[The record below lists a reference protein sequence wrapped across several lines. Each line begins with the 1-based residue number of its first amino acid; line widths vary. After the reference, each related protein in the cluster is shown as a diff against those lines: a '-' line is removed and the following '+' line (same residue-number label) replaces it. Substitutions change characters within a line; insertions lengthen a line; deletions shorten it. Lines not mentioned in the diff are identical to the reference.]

1 MPTQTNI
8 RFVLFPLVN
17 IFKKRLKFENKKI
30 METHKIDANGVY
42 KWNAV
47 VFQEV
52 KQNGTWVI

>member
-1 MPTQTNI
+1 
-8 RFVLFPLVN
+8 VLFPLVN

-52 KQNGTWVI
+52 KQNGT